1 MVAVTVL
8 VAALAVGAAA
18 QGGYYPAGR
27 LAVLALVVL
36 AGLLAKSA
44 APVST
49 GPAADRGAG
58 GDPAR
63 DGRSTLPLLLACGAL
78 AAWAVARGVAAGATP
93 AGLAAAGTLVTVAV
107 PVLLLARSGDAQHRR
122 CVTGLAAVG
131 TAVAVT
137 AWIGVAWRYQP
148 FVQLVE
154 HRLWRG
160 SSTITYPNA
169 TAALLAPIALLVL
182 GELVGRRPAPG
193 RTAVAYALLVGLG
206 ATLSRAGLIGL
217 AAGLVVLC
225 AAAGVRVTVVRVL
238 PVLLGAGL
246 AGTALAPSAPAG
258 GPPHPALAGAGLLAG
273 LLVAVAPQL
282 PDRLLP
288 ASRRR
293 RALLSIPAFLLVA
306 AAIGLALHA
315 AGAALD
321 TVLASRGTLASSGRS
336 GALHAAWQLVGA
348 YPVAGTGV
356 GQARFLWPDG
366 TGNLQ
371 VARYAHNE
379 YLQLLVDLGAV
390 GAALL
395 LVLLGSLARTAWRGR
410 PGTRRPGRWAGAV
423 AAVTALAVHSGFDF
437 LWHLA
442 VLPLL
447 AGLLIGLASRVPEEE
462 CTTTIPPRPQS
473 RSNEQE
479 EYTS

>member
-27 LAVLALVVL
+27 VAVLALVVL

-63 DGRSTLPLLLACGAL
+63 DGGSTLPLVLACGAL

-107 PVLLLARSGDAQHRR
+107 PVLLLARSGDAQRRR